1 LTLSGFERIV
11 SGQGKTMDARNH
23 VPATPRARQEMIET
37 LQRLRLGGAF
47 YVFAWLFAGLAGG
60 LPQSHLLVF
69 ALVGLA
75 FIALGIA
82 RLRIH
87 ALAEGASA
95 DAVARRIDACW
106 AIVFTTSV
114 LWGGASAWLLG
125 ITVDESAR
133 TVTAVS
139 SYAFSTAFA
148 HNFSMRRQRALIAI
162 LIMYVPTM
170 VAYLLTGARFEF
182 VAVGSVYLIYVVFAL
197 KRSHREYLE
206 RLDLED
212 ALRRE
217 RDRFED
223 QSQRDGLTGLANRRH
238 FSHVL
243 DEWIAGAR
251 AAPMPF
257 VLMIFDRDW
266 FKSVNDRH
274 GHAVG
279 DATLRAFAQ
288 QLQAAFNG
296 PREIVA
302 RLGGEEFAVLLP
314 DCAVAAALPRAD
326 AFRAELA
333 GRPLPIAGLALG
345 LTVSVGVGGFEPR
358 LHADG
363 DALYHA
369 VDQALYRAKASGR
382 NTVRE
387 ATVTSAV

>member
-1 LTLSGFERIV
+1 MS
-11 SGQGKTMDARNH
+11 DAPNA
-23 VPATPRARQEMIET
+23 PATPRARQEMIET
-37 LQRLRLGGAF
+37 LQRLRLGGPF
-47 YVFAWLFAGLAGG
+47 YVLAWLFAGLAGG
-60 LPQSHLLVF
+60 LRESHLLAF
-69 ALVGLA
+69 ALIGLA
-75 FIALGIA
+75 FVALGVT

-87 ALAEGASA
+87 ALAEGAGA
-95 DAVARRIDACW
+95 AAVARRIDACW
-106 AIVFTTSV
+106 AIVFATSV

-125 ITVDESAR
+125 ITSDESAR

-182 VAVGSVYLIYVVFAL
+182 VAVGAVYLIYVVFAL

-206 RLDLED
+206 RLDLEE

-223 QSQRDGLTGLANRRH
+223 QSQRDSLTGLANRRH
-238 FSHVL
+238 FSRVL
-243 DEWIAGAR
+243 DEWIAAAR
-251 AAPMPF
+251 ATPMPF
-257 VLMIFDRDW
+257 VLMIFDLDW
-266 FKSVNDRH
+266 FKAVNDRH

-288 QLQAAFNG
+288 QLQSSFDA
-296 PREIVA
+296 PRELVA

-314 DCAVAAALPRAD
+314 DCAVAAALPRAE

-345 LTVSVGVGGFEPR
+345 LTVSVGIGGFEPR

-382 NTVRE
+382 NAVRE
-387 ATVTSAV
+387 AGAPA